1 MAKSLK
7 ELILEG
13 YCDGRGAVT
22 GATVNSLPG
31 WESKSGVVFMCIK
44 DNFLGFYEI
53 DFKGNVGKRVA
64 VVEIAKLENFVFK
77 AKFLV
82 QFLSFEYE
90 GKYYE
95 FTNFGNHK
103 ALKRVFAEERGK

>member
-13 YCDGRGAVT
+13 YCDSRGAVT

-31 WESKSGVVFMCIK
+31 WESRSAITFMCIK
-44 DNFLGFYEI
+44 DNYLNFYEI
-53 DFKGNVGKRVA
+53 DFKGNIGKRVA

-82 QFLSFEYE
+82 QFLAFEYE

-103 ALKRVFAEERGK
+103 VLKRVFEEERNK

>member
-1 MAKSLK
+1 M
-7 ELILEG
+7 
-13 YCDGRGAVT
+13 T
-22 GATVNSLPG
+22 
-31 WESKSGVVFMCIK
+31 
-44 DNFLGFYEI
+44 
-53 DFKGNVGKRVA
+53 

-95 FTNFGNHK
+95 FTNLGNHK
-103 ALKRVFAEERGK
+103 ALKRVFGEERDK